1 MAAWS
6 QGEKGRERKRPVGA
20 SWERTLGYSHSLATP
35 PLHHGAVHQPLSA
48 GPELS
53 AYTLALPPSFSQ
65 GSFCLCRL
73 SCLEGR
79 KMLTWRS
86 ESFRSVLGS
95 ACELLVAKDKQGLW
109 MTCISWMEQHE
120 LSEPFAVMIQRLS
133 LGLGCKLQEEVFGL
147 AGPHCTLQVPAIM
160 PGTQWV
166 FNK

>member
-1 MAAWS
+1 M
-6 QGEKGRERKRPVGA
+6 GA

-73 SCLEGR
+73 SCLEGG
-79 KMLTWRS
+79 KMLTWRA
-86 ESFRSVLGS
+86 ESFLGS
-95 ACELLVAKDKQGLW
+95 ACELLVAKNKHSLW

-120 LSEPFAVMIQRLS
+120 FSEPFAVMIQHLS

-147 AGPHCTLQVPAIM
+147 AGPRCALQAPAIM
-160 PGTQWV
+160 PGTLWV
-166 FNK
+166 FTK